1 MKLSAKTDIE
11 APIAYVYASLADHG
25 QWEADARR
33 RGIEVERPEGTPTQ
47 GVGAAWRIEAPFRGK
62 IRKIVLTVQEMT
74 PHHRLGMG
82 FDGQTFE
89 GEMVLE
95 LLAMS
100 PRSTRMRLLLD
111 LRPKTLSARLF
122 LNTLR
127 LAKARVQG
135 RLDTRL
141 RQFGSRIQESQKTG
155 RIVPAEG

>member
-11 APIAYVYASLADHG
+11 APIAFVYASLADHP
-25 QWEADARR
+25 QWEAEARR
-33 RGIEVERPEGTPTQ
+33 RGIEIERPDGTPAQ

-62 IRKIVLTVQEMT
+62 VRKILLTMREMM
-74 PHHRLGMG
+74 PHHRLALD

-95 LLAMS
+95 LLALS
-100 PRSTRMRLLLD
+100 PRSTRMRLVVD

-135 RLDTRL
+135 RLDSRL
-141 RQFGSRIQESQKTG
+141 RQFGARIQESHRTG
-155 RIVPAEG
+155 RAVSTGA